1 MLDMASTPRRLKGLS
16 ISKSIVYGTI
26 ATPIFSKKVIEPGS
40 HTHNWVVSVRGLNN
54 EDISHFIKKVNF
66 KLHESFA
73 NPNRVVEKAPFE
85 VSETGWG
92 EFEIVI
98 KIYFN
103 SVSHEKPVTLYHP
116 LRLHPYEDLDKVKS
130 SAKNPI
136 VQYYQYEELIFNEP
150 TEAMYK
156 LLTENG
162 PSTLPLRQTEHHKFS
177 VEYEKEELERL
188 VAVQEE
194 IKLET
199 QSYID
204 RIQILNE
211 ELAKH
216 RNQLTALE
224 EAKK

>member
-1 MLDMASTPRRLKGLS
+1 MASTPRRLKGISL
-16 ISKSIVYGTI
+16 SKSIVYGTI
-26 ATPIFSKKVIEPGS
+26 ATPISSKKAIEPGS
-40 HTHNWVVSVRGLNN
+40 HTHNWVVSVRGVNN
-54 EDISHFIKKVNF
+54 EDISPFIKKVNF

-116 LRLHPYEDLDKVKS
+116 LRLHPYEDLDKVKAS
-130 SAKNPI
+130 GKNPI

-156 LLTENG
+156 LLTESG
-162 PSTLPLRQTEHHKFS
+162 SSTLPLRRTEKHRFS
-177 VEYEKEELERL
+177 VEYEQEELERL
-188 VAVQEE
+188 EAVHQE
-194 IKLET
+194 I
-199 QSYID
+199 QSKTRSYVG
-204 RIQILNE
+204 RIQSLNE
-211 ELAKH
+211 ELA
-216 RNQLTALE
+216 RYRSQLAALE
-224 EAKK
+224 EARK